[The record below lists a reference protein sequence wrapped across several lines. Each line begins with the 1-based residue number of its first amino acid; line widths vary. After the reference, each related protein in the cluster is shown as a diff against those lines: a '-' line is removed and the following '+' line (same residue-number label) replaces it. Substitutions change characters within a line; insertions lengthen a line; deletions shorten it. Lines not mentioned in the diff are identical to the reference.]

1 MLESVLISVSGDLA
15 GLMGELAPLEEE
27 EEDEREAKLLE
38 YSAECEREEGLG
50 AWVLTGLGEVDFS
63 GWTVLGELGLGAG
76 ALTGLGEDDIL
87 LSRTSSLL

>member
-27 EEDEREAKLLE
+27 EGEREAKLLE

-63 GWTVLGELGLGAG
+63 GWTVLGELGLGAR

>member
-27 EEDEREAKLLE
+27 EVEREAKLLE

-63 GWTVLGELGLGAG
+63 GWTVLGELGLGAR

>member
-15 GLMGELAPLEEE
+15 GLMGELAPLEE

-63 GWTVLGELGLGAG
+63 GWTVLGELGLGAR